1 MVVLSLLIT
10 FMVIRLQKKEEMKNC
25 IVKGFV
31 KQNAF
36 SMHLR
41 TKLNFGIQ

>member
-10 FMVIRLQKKEEMKNC
+10 FMVVRLQKKEEMKNC
-25 IVKGFV
+25 TGKGFM

-41 TKLNFGIQ
+41 TKLSFGIQ